1 MSWLEFYRNSNK
13 SCSGL
18 VSLTGIEYESWDTN
32 IENRDALIENQDVV
46 IENQVLIL
54 DLILDSSEDPE
65 LSVNLL
71 SVL

>member
-1 MSWLEFYRNSNK
+1 M
-13 SCSGL
+13 
-18 VSLTGIEYESWDTN
+18 SLTGIEYESWDTN

-46 IENQVLIL
+46 IENQVSIL
-54 DLILDSSEDPE
+54 DLILDSCEDPE